1 MGSRWSVWMNHKL
14 LSSPRRSDEP
24 QPRCRNPRRGD
35 SASSCS
41 SRHGQPPPPYVRRR
55 VHLVFHMHLDAAFF
69 TDAAPIG
76 AVHGVRSGWVNLVCK
91 PHRLYPTSINEKT
104 VQLTPLVSVL
114 CCFYSRIAG

>member
-1 MGSRWSVWMNHKL
+1 TAPPPLELFRRRRPPRMGSRWSVWMNHKL

-41 SRHGQPPPPYVRRR
+41 SRHGQPPPPPPYVRRR

-76 AVHGVRSGWVNLVCK
+76 AVHDQGDI
-91 PHRLYPTSINEKT
+91 P
-104 VQLTPLVSVL
+104 LT
-114 CCFYSRIAG
+114 C